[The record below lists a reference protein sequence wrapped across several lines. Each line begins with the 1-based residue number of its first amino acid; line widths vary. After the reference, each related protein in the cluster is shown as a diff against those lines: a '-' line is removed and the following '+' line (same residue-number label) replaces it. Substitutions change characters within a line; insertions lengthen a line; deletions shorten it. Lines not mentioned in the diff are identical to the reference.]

1 LKRAV
6 ITGIGII
13 SSIGNDKQEVL
24 LSLKTGASGI
34 VFSKEMKNVGM
45 RSNVWGSI
53 KLDIKDLINRRIVRF
68 MNDAS
73 VYAYLSMKEAL
84 QDANLSPEIYEK
96 NSRIGLI
103 VGSSGGSPKNQVSS
117 IDSIRSIRGLKSV
130 SPYVIIKTMTSSV
143 SACLSTIFKIH
154 GISYSISSAC
164 SSSSHCIGNAVEL
177 IQLGKQDIIFAGG
190 AEELSWEL
198 AFQFDA
204 MGALSTKYNAYPKIA
219 SRVFD
224 KERDGFVISGGA
236 GILVIEELSH
246 ALLRRAHIYGEI
258 IGYGATSDGHDIVIP
273 SREGVVRCMK
283 LALKEV
289 TSLSIDYLNVH
300 GTSTKLGDINEL
312 NAIYKVFGAHDIPYI
327 SATKSMTGHAL
338 GASGVQEIIYSLLM
352 LKYNFIAPSIN
363 IFELDPSIKNMPI
376 VTNTIF
382 RKIFTVMSNNFGFGG
397 TNVTLIIRKIDV

>member
-1 LKRAV
+1 MKRVV

-13 SSIGNDKQEVL
+13 SSIGNNKQEVL
-24 LSLKTGASGI
+24 FSLKKGASGI

-73 VYAYLSMKEAL
+73 IYAYLSMKEAL
-84 QDANLSPEIYEK
+84 QDANLSPKKYEE
-96 NSRIGLI
+96 NLRIGLI
-103 VGSSGGSPKNQVSS
+103 VGSSGGSPKNQVSG
-117 IDSIRSIRGLKSV
+117 IDSIRSIRGVKAV

-204 MGALSTKYNAYPKIA
+204 MGALSTKYNAHPKIA
-219 SRVFD
+219 SRAFD

-236 GILVIEELSH
+236 GILVIEELDH

-258 IGYGATSDGHDIVIP
+258 IGYGSTSDGYNIVIP
-273 SREGVVRCMK
+273 SREGAVRCMQ

-300 GTSTKLGDINEL
+300 GTSTKLGDTNEL
-312 NAIYKVFGAHDIPYI
+312 NAIHKVFGAHNIPYI
-327 SATKSMTGHAL
+327 SSTKSMTGHAL
-338 GASGVQEIIYSLLM
+338 GASGAQEIIYSLLM

-376 VTNTIF
+376 VTSTIF
-382 RKIFTVMSNNFGFGG
+382 KKIFTVMSNNFGFGG
-397 TNVTLIIRKIDV
+397 TNVTLIIKKIDI